1 MSRAVDI
8 IKKYIRK
15 YLIKHAKQR
24 VFVRK
29 VHVAEKKWLFKR
41 RSRNVEMDS
50 RTVVFETF
58 MGRQYGC
65 NPRAIYE
72 YMLKNPRFKDFK
84 YIWIFNDPESKM
96 AMFPQLEG
104 VETLSKTDREY
115 YEKMASAKYIITNSN
130 LDYGVTPK
138 EGQVFLQT
146 WHGTP
151 LKRLRCDI
159 EAEHGNALNSIE
171 EIHSKNN
178 LDVVR
183 YDYFLSPSPFAT
195 DRFRTAFNLETL
207 GKSEILV
214 ETGYPRNDILFNYT
228 EEDVIKLKKE
238 LGIPENK
245 KVILYAPTFRDNKY
259 DGQDYVYDLH
269 MDMDM
274 MQKEL
279 GDEYVMLFRVHYFVA
294 DNFDFSKYE
303 GFVYN
308 VSGFDDISP
317 LYTIADL
324 LITDYSSVFFD
335 YASLCRPIVFYM
347 YDKEDYAD
355 DIRGFYISLDELPG
369 PIVTEEADLLEEIK
383 NGDREKWQGMFRAFN
398 EKYNPYEDGNSSRR
412 VCELLFG
419 SEVGVR

>member
-1 MSRAVDI
+1 MSSTLET

-15 YLIKHAKQR
+15 YLIKHGKQR

-29 VHVAEKKWLFKR
+29 VHVAEKKWLYKR
-41 RSRNVEMDS
+41 RSRNVEMDDK
-50 RTVVFETF
+50 TVVFETF

-72 YMLKNPRFKDFK
+72 YMLSDPRFKDFK
-84 YIWIFNDPESKM
+84 YIWIFNDPKSKTDL
-96 AMFPQLEG
+96 FPQLEG
-104 VETLSKTDREY
+104 VETLSKEDRSY
-115 YEKMASAKYIITNSN
+115 YGKMASAKYVITNSN
-130 LDYGVTPK
+130 LDYGVTPG
-138 EGQVFLQT
+138 EGQIFLQT

-159 EAEHGNALNSIE
+159 AAEHGNAINSIE

-195 DRFRTAFNLETL
+195 DKFRTAFNLEAL
-207 GKSEILV
+207 GKATILT
-214 ETGYPRNDILFNYT
+214 ETGYPRNDILFNYR
-228 EEDVIKLKKE
+228 EEDVVKLKEE
-238 LGIPENK
+238 LGIPADK
-245 KVILYAPTFRDNKY
+245 KVILYAPTFRDNKH
-259 DGQDYVYDLH
+259 DGKDYVYDLR
-269 MDMDM
+269 MDMDL

-308 VSGFDDISP
+308 VTALDDISQ
-317 LYTIADL
+317 LYIISDL

-335 YASLCRPIVFYM
+335 FANLRRPIVFYM

-355 DIRGFYISLDELPG
+355 DIRGFYIDLEELPG
-369 PIVTEEADLLEEIK
+369 PIVTEEKDLISEIK
-383 NGDREKWQGMFRAFN
+383 NIDPGKWTDKFN
-398 EKYNPYEDGNSSRR
+398 EFNKKYNPLEDGNSSKR
-412 VCELLFG
+412 VVELLFG
-419 SEVGVR
+419 K